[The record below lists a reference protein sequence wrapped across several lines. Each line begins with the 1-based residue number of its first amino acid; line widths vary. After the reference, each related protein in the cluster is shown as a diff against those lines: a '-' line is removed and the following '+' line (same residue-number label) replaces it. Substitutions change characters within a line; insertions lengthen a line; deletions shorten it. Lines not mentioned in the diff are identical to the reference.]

1 MSFSVSVSALIV
13 TSWGCAKLYISM
25 NGVSKEFGGR
35 VVLYDISFNL
45 EQGKLLALLG
55 PSGCGKTT
63 LLNALAGLVDIDG
76 GSISIDGT
84 LYSKP
89 GYSLAPEQRKIG
101 MVFQDFALWP
111 HMTVFENVAFGL
123 RVKRASRR
131 VIHDRVMEVL
141 QTVRMVGFE
150 KRYPHQLSGGQKQRV
165 AIARALA
172 PEPAVLLMDEPL
184 SSLDAKLREE
194 MRWQLMEI
202 VRKTGITTV
211 YVTHDQIEALTMA
224 DHVILLNQGRM
235 EQEGTPMELY
245 QSPRTEFCASFIGA
259 SNLLP
264 CNIVN
269 HMGSWAKIDVDGFRT
284 TAKIYDDTISG
295 TAVWMVRPN
304 EISIVTDAGVTTD
317 EATYVKAVIFQRA
330 FQGDT
335 WQYRVRLDGQSHV
348 SLEIWNE
355 QAREVGDA
363 VLLCI
368 PREAAR
374 LVRPAHSPQL
384 V

>member
-1 MSFSVSVSALIV
+1 MSI
-13 TSWGCAKLYISM
+13 LYISM
-25 NGVSKEFGGR
+25 NGVTKQFGGR
-35 VVLYDISFNL
+35 VVLYDISFGL
-45 EQGKLLALLG
+45 EKGKLLALLG

-76 GSISIDGT
+76 GTISIGDR
-84 LYSKP
+84 LYSRP
-89 GYSLAPEQRKIG
+89 GYSLAPEERKIG

-111 HMTVFENVAFGL
+111 HMTVFDNIAFGL
-123 RVKRASRR
+123 RVKRVPRR
-131 VIHDRVMEVL
+131 TIHERVMEVL

-150 KRYPHQLSGGQKQRV
+150 KRFPHQLSGGQKQRV

-224 DHVILLNQGRM
+224 DHVILLNQGRI
-235 EQEGTPMELY
+235 EQEGSPVELY

-264 CNIVN
+264 CSIVN

-284 TAKIYDDTISG
+284 TASVYDDTISAS
-295 TAVWMVRPN
+295 AVWMVRPSDV
-304 EISIVTDAGVTTD
+304 SIVPDARDSND
-317 EATYVKAVIFQRA
+317 EATYAKAVILQRA

-335 WQYRVRLDGQSHV
+335 WQYRVRLDGPSHV
-348 SLEIWNE
+348 SLEIWDE

-363 VLLCI
+363 VFIRIL
-368 PREAAR
+368 RESGR
-374 LVRPAHSPQL
+374 LIRPAHSPQL